1 MTELF
6 IVIGTIFVVS
16 LLATLWMYERKSV
29 SLMKRE
35 TSANKWLVWHIKHPV
50 PVRNVDMAIRTME
63 MYYNKRKM

>member
-6 IVIGTIFVVS
+6 AVIGTIFVVS

-29 SLMKRE
+29 SLMKHE

-63 MYYNKRKM
+63 MYYNKRRM